1 MSSLIINIKM
11 CCDLGNLGDVRIRA
25 RTGMLRTLRFI
36 LTKMGKTKRKKG
48 RGSEKWDSSTQ
59 RHTACLL
66 PMGFRC
72 GNREV
77 LRTESSK
84 LG

>member
-48 RGSEKWDSSTQ
+48 RGSEKWDSST
-59 RHTACLL
+59 L

-72 GNREV
+72 GNGEV
-77 LRTESSK
+77 LWTESSK